1 MKKLIFAIISVA
13 LVVACQKAP
22 SIVSVSGVTLNKTSL
37 TLTEGG
43 SETLVA
49 TVNPS
54 NATDTSVSWS
64 SSDAT
69 VASVDVSGKVT
80 ALKAGTATIT
90 VTTTDGGKT
99 ASCAVTVN
107 ANSTGIDIGIKDPA
121 FGEVDL

>member
-1 MKKLIFAIISVA
+1 MKKLVFAIISVA

-49 TVNPS
+49 TVNPG
-54 NATDTSVSWS
+54 NATDKSVSWS

-80 ALKAGTATIT
+80 ALKAGSATIT
-90 VTTTDGGKT
+90 VMTADGGKT
-99 ASCAVTVN
+99 ATCTVTVN
-107 ANSTGIDIGIKDPA
+107 ARTTGIDIGIKDPA
-121 FGEVDL
+121 FGEVEL

>member
-1 MKKLIFAIISVA
+1 M
-13 LVVACQKAP
+13 
-22 SIVSVSGVTLNKTSL
+22 
-37 TLTEGG
+37 
-43 SETLVA
+43 VA
-49 TVNPS
+49 TVNPG
-54 NATDTSVSWS
+54 NATDKSVSWS

-107 ANSTGIDIGIKDPA
+107 ANSTGIDIGFKDPT
-121 FGEVDL
+121 FGEVEL